1 MFRHSIRRLAIAAA
15 RAPEPP
21 TAYTLAVSKAQNV
34 AKGLTGGEFPA
45 ILLGQLGIGSDICFD
60 KRSVTLL

>member
-1 MFRHSIRRLAIAAA
+1 MFRHSVRRLAIAAA

-34 AKGLTGGEFPA
+34 AKGLTGGEFST
-45 ILLGQLGIGSDICFD
+45 IYLGQLGIGSNIGFD
-60 KRSVTLL
+60 KRSATLL